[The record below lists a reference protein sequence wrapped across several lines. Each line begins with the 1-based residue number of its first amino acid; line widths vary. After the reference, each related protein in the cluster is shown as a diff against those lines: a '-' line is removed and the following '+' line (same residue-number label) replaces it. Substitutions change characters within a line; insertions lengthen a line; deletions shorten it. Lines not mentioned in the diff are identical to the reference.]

1 MCALHVE
8 GDQLAQRVAAVAIRP
23 EAIAAGLQPVGEELR
38 ERGVVLEHDELGH
51 VRGLDGRSG
60 GRHRLGER
68 GGRGR
73 GRGRLW
79 HRHLDRCRGLRG
91 LGWRSWLARG
101 RRRLRGD
108 GIARYPARA
117 PGVWPTGRYGW
128 RGREFRRS
136 EEHTS
141 ELQSPCNLVCR
152 LLLEKKKKR
161 RT

>member
-73 GRGRLW
+73 GRDRKSTRLNSS
-79 HRHLDRCRGLRG
+79 HLVISYAVFCL
-91 LGWRSWLARG
+91 
-101 RRRLRGD
+101 
-108 GIARYPARA
+108 
-117 PGVWPTGRYGW
+117 
-128 RGREFRRS
+128 
-136 EEHTS
+136 
-141 ELQSPCNLVCR
+141 
-152 LLLEKKKKR
+152 KKKKKSDL
-161 RT
+161 TS